1 MDADVIVVGA
11 GFAGLAA
18 ATCLAQSGVR
28 ALVLE
33 ASPIAG
39 GRARSWTDR
48 RTGLSVDNGQHLFMG
63 CYRETIAFL
72 ERIGTAGLLEF
83 QESLHVGFA
92 DADGKGGRIDCPP
105 LPGRLSL
112 AAGLAL
118 YKGLGLSD
126 KVGCL
131 RVLGDLRRERPAAE
145 SSSASGRI
153 VLSNGRGSS
162 SSFPAGSSAAVSGM
176 DTCAEPTCFASR
188 VPDVSSARGAPHVSP
203 SAAVPPGPPAPASVP
218 VDESAAAWLDRL
230 GQSPRARRN
239 FWDPLIVA
247 MLNESAA
254 LSSAAT
260 LRQVLRLALLG
271 SREDA
276 RLGWSTVGLGE
287 LYVPAS
293 ARYLDRRGSR
303 MRTSAPVAHVGTD
316 GDGVRVVLRGG
327 EGIRARSVVLA
338 VQPAAALRLLPPG
351 ALDEIGRRRIES
363 LAPSPIVGVNLW
375 FDRPIV
381 EAPFVGLLGTT
392 MQWLFDKGRLLTRQ
406 QGTGSWVTL
415 VVSGARREIAM
426 EPATLVRTALAELR
440 ALFAP
445 ARRAR
450 LLHSLVVKER
460 EATTS
465 PAVGWDVLRPG
476 PRTAARAIVLAGDWT
491 ATGLPATIESAAM
504 SGHRAALEILS
515 ERAR

>member
-18 ATCLAQSGVR
+18 ATRLAQSGVR

-48 RTGLSVDNGQHLFMG
+48 RTGFSVDNGQHLFMG

-72 ERIGTAGLLEF
+72 QRIGTAGLLEF

-92 DADGKGGRIDCPP
+92 DAEGKGGRIDCPP

-118 YKGLGLSD
+118 YEGLGLSD

-131 RVLGDLRRERPAAE
+131 RVLGNLRHEKRAAE
-145 SSSASGRI
+145 SRSSAGR
-153 VLSNGRGSS
+153 LEPSRAGGP
-162 SSFPAGSSAAVSGM
+162 SFATAAAGSPAAVSGP
-176 DTCAEPTCFASR
+176 DPCAESTRFASR
-188 VPDVSSARGAPHVSP
+188 VPDASFAGATPHASSSAPA
-203 SAAVPPGPPAPASVP
+203 PPAPAP
-218 VDESAAAWLDRL
+218 VLADESAAAWLDRL

-239 FWDPLIVA
+239 FWDPLILA
-247 MLNESAA
+247 TLNESPA

-260 LRQVLRLALLG
+260 LRQVLRLSLLG

-276 RLGWSTVGLGE
+276 KLGWSTVGLGD
-287 LYVPAS
+287 LFVPAA
-293 ARYLDRRGSR
+293 ARYLDRRGSS
-303 MRTSAPVAHVGTD
+303 MRTSAPVTRIGTD
-316 GDGVRVVLRGG
+316 ADGVRVVLRGG
-327 EGIRARSVVLA
+327 EDIRARSVVLA
-338 VQPAAALRLLPPG
+338 VPPAAALRLLPPG
-351 ALDEIGRRRIES
+351 ALDEAGRRRIES

-381 EAPFVGLLGTT
+381 ESPFTGLLGTT
-392 MQWLFDKGRLLTRQ
+392 MQWLFLKDRLLAGRQ
-406 QGTGSWVTL
+406 GRGSWITL
-415 VVSGARREIAM
+415 VMSGARREIAM
-426 EPATLVRTALAELR
+426 EPAGLVRTALAELR
-440 ALFAP
+440 VLFAS

-450 LLHSLVVKER
+450 LLHALVVKER

-465 PAVGWDVLRPG
+465 PAVGWDAMRPG
-476 PRTAARAIVLAGDWT
+476 PRTVERAIILAGDWT
-491 ATGLPATIESAAM
+491 ATGLPATIESAAL
-504 SGHRAALEILS
+504 SGHRAALDILND
-515 ERAR
+515 RAR